1 MRTYFIPIRKTKTT
15 VPIQYKPIEKFRLRL
30 KMNFAERATVH
41 FLVKMLVCESI
52 YAEIPRTNT
61 NKKRH
66 GKRNAAKGNNQK
78 SDERNI
84 LEIQ

>member
-1 MRTYFIPIRKTKTT
+1 MPYTNSKNKDDHTFIYEPIK
-15 VPIQYKPIEKFRLRL
+15 KFWLRL

-52 YAEIPRTNT
+52 YAEIPKTNT